1 MCTKSCLINSI
12 EMLRD
17 EAWHQSLKYRYDP
30 VLSKVHDKFLQNLNV
45 LVEHAKSEGQNENI
59 R

>member
-1 MCTKSCLINSI
+1 MCSKDCIINSI

-17 EAWHQSLKYRYDP
+17 EAWNLSLKYRYDP
-30 VLSKVHDKFLQNLNV
+30 VLSGVYEKNLQNLNV
-45 LVEHAKSEGQNENI
+45 LIEHAKGVNHENI